1 MTRSCPGFCS
11 TDARRD
17 DTKSMRESV
26 QICRGFS
33 VEQWRGLCSRLSED
47 EPDAWSCAVEVFE
60 RRINERFFSCLES
73 LIDADSKLDVPTREV
88 GPADCSTLPDDG
100 DRPVVV
106 PGFAIMALCCLLI
119 ETLQSFREGGGT
131 TKDRFEKFLGRPSFK
146 GEFEDNE
153 VAAGFYTG
161 VRNGILHDAETRGWV
176 IWRQHPS
183 GRIVEQ
189 VDGRFILYRTEFYR
203 ALKAE
208 FDQYLSDLHD
218 PENQGLRQRFVQKMN
233 EIATRS

>member
-1 MTRSCPGFCS
+1 MTRNCPGFCS

-33 VEQWRGLCSRLSED
+33 VEQWRGLCSRLCED

-73 LIDADSKLDVPTREV
+73 LVHADPKLDVPTWEAD
-88 GPADCSTLPDDG
+88 PADCSNLPDDG
-100 DRPVVV
+100 EQLVMV

-119 ETLQSFREGGGT
+119 ETLQSFREGG
-131 TKDRFEKFLGRPSFK
+131 DRKKIEKFLRRPSFK
-146 GEFEDNE
+146 GEFEDNG
-153 VAAGFYTG
+153 VAASFVKG

-208 FDQYLSDLHD
+208 FDQYLSDLRD
-218 PENQGLRQRFVQKMN
+218 PENQRLRQRFVQKMN

>member
-1 MTRSCPGFCS
+1 MMRSCPGFCS

-73 LIDADSKLDVPTREV
+73 LVHADPKLDVRTWE
-88 GPADCSTLPDDG
+88 GDPADCSNLPDDG
-100 DRPVVV
+100 ERLVMV

-119 ETLQSFREGGGT
+119 ETLQSFRERG
-131 TKDRFEKFLGRPSFK
+131 DRKIEKFLGRPSFK

-153 VAAGFYTG
+153 VAKRFVNG

-176 IWRQHPS
+176 IRRQHPS

-203 ALKAE
+203 ALKTE
-208 FDQYLSDLHD
+208 FDQYLSDLRD
-218 PENQGLRQRFVQKMN
+218 PENERLRERFVKKMN
-233 EIATRS
+233 AIATRS

>member
-1 MTRSCPGFCS
+1 
-11 TDARRD
+11 
-17 DTKSMRESV
+17 MRESV

-73 LIDADSKLDVPTREV
+73 LVHCDPKLDVLTWEAD
-88 GPADCSTLPDDG
+88 PAACSNLPDD
-100 DRPVVV
+100 DEQLVMV

-119 ETLQSFREGGGT
+119 ETLQSFRERG
-131 TKDRFEKFLGRPSFK
+131 DRKIEKFLGRPSFK

-153 VAAGFYTG
+153 VAKRFVNG

-176 IWRQHPS
+176 IRRQHPS

-189 VDGRFILYRTEFYR
+189 VDGRFILYRAEFYR

-208 FDQYLSDLHD
+208 FDQYLSDLRD
-218 PENQGLRQRFVQKMN
+218 PENERLRERFVKKMN
-233 EIATRS
+233 AIATRS